1 VSDSEAP
8 ISSQQIL
15 EGKVF
20 ALLSYLAIL
29 CIIPLV
35 VKRENPFALAHA
47 RQGLVL
53 FVGEVAVFVASIILP
68 LFIIKIFYLAFGV
81 FSLWGIV
88 ECLRGRFVRM
98 PFVSEIA
105 EKIIL

>member
-1 VSDSEAP
+1 VTDEP
-8 ISSQQIL
+8 VSSQQIL
-15 EGKVF
+15 EGKIF

-35 VKRENPFALAHA
+35 IKRDNPFVLAHGK
-47 RQGLVL
+47 QGLVL

-68 LFIIKIFYLAFGV
+68 MLLIKLFYFVFGLL
-81 FSLWGIV
+81 SLWGIV
-88 ECLRGRFVRM
+88 ESLRGNFIKM
-98 PFVSEIA
+98 PVISEIA